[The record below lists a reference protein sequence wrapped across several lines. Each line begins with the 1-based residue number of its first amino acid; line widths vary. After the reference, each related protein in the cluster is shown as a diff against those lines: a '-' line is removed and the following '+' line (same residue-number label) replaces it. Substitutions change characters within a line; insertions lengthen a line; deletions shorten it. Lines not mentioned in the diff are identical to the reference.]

1 MVLLLVVLPL
11 QLEGIRGRSGYSE
24 VALVSFRG
32 LETREAGCVA
42 VVERGGDRG
51 QGELRQK
58 LFAVDGCRVHAN
70 CHQKDAEHVPV
81 CPLCKHA
88 QHASLPLPLLPL
100 PCYCA
105 PLICMRAADWSSEG
119 FFLLRLRCCPN
130 VFAKWQT
137 AGQKQLPLGIKGATR
152 VSVPLPP
159 PPHHFLF
166 LPFPSLTAPRSRP
179 ANIHF
184 ELLNFEKV
192 TRAKT
197 DIIFEDSGC
206 SRSKKNE

>member
-1 MVLLLVVLPL
+1 MLPL

-32 LETREAGCVA
+32 LEKREAGCVA
-42 VVERGGDRG
+42 VAERGRG
-51 QGELRQK
+51 WGEGVGWLRQK

-88 QHASLPLPLLPL
+88 QHALPHSHCPFSPPLLLCPVDLYARCGLKQRRFFSYSASDVVQTFLPSGKQQDRSSCHWALKAQPAYLYRPLP
-100 PCYCA
+100 
-105 PLICMRAADWSSEG
+105 I
-119 FFLLRLRCCPN
+119 
-130 VFAKWQT
+130 
-137 AGQKQLPLGIKGATR
+137 
-152 VSVPLPP
+152 PP
-159 PPHHFLF
+159 
-166 LPFPSLTAPRSRP
+166 LTAPRSRP
-179 ANIHF
+179 ATIHF
-184 ELLNFEKV
+184 ELLNFEKA

-206 SRSKKNE
+206 SRSKKTKKK